1 MRTLA
6 ALCIMS
12 ASALFAQIDT
22 LEVKLSWK
30 PIEFL
35 FGDWTASGGG
45 TPTGQGAGAFSFH
58 PDLNQQIVIRKNF
71 AEYKSG
77 EPRHDDLMIIYADPP
92 GQPLHAIYFD
102 SEGHTIRY
110 IVKTASSNSVTF
122 ESDGTL
128 LGPRYRLS
136 YLLRNKELDGK
147 VEVAPP
153 GAEFKTYLNWTSV
166 RSPKH

>member
-1 MRTLA
+1 
-6 ALCIMS
+6 MS

-77 EPRHDDLMIIYADPP
+77 EPRHDDLMIIYAEV
-92 GQPLHAIYFD
+92 GASTYRAIYFD

-110 IVKTASSNSVTF
+110 VVKTPAPDSAVF
-122 ESDGTL
+122 ESDGTQP
-128 LGPRYRLS
+128 GPRYRLS
-136 YLLRNKELDGK
+136 YLLRDKELEGK
-147 VEVAPP
+147 FEVAPP